1 MIEPIT
7 APITA
12 VLCLLVPVLI
22 GALYYENKRRKRVA
36 RRNSELSI
44 SNNELINISR
54 ELLSINRDL
63 QYRLKREQQRNFALS
78 SKSSEAEKNRTKET
92 LAKSVR
98 KIVIR

>member
-22 GALYYENKRRKRVA
+22 GALYYENKRRKRIA
-36 RRNSELSI
+36 RRNH
-44 SNNELINISR
+44 
-54 ELLSINRDL
+54 ELLLINRDL

-78 SKSSEAEKNRTKET
+78 SKSSEAEKKRTKET

-98 KIVIR
+98 KIVIK

>member
-12 VLCLLVPVLI
+12 VLCLLMPVLI

-36 RRNSELSI
+36 RRNH
-44 SNNELINISR
+44 
-54 ELLSINRDL
+54 ELLLINRDL
-63 QYRLKREQQRNFALS
+63 QYRLNREQQRSFALS
-78 SKSSEAEKNRTKET
+78 SKSSEADKYRTKET

-98 KIVIR
+98 KIVIK

>member
-12 VLCLLVPVLI
+12 VLCMLVPVLI
-22 GALYYENKRRKRVA
+22 GALYYENKRRKRIA

-44 SNNELINISR
+44 SNSELINISR
-54 ELLSINRDL
+54 ELLAINRDL

-78 SKSSEAEKNRTKET
+78 SKSSETEKNRTKET

-98 KIVIR
+98 KIVIK